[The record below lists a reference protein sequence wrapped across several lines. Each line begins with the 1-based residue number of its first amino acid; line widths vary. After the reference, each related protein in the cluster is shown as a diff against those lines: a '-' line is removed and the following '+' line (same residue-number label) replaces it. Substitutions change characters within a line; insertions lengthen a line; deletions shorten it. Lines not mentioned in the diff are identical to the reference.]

1 MRAMGMQWRAYA
13 GMKRQR
19 CPGRRGMVCPC
30 EVVDGDAMPPVG
42 HTSNRQWDAQS
53 VDMACV
59 AVAMFAIGRGRSCDE
74 TGVGTLRGNFR
85 DLFRKLLGQT
95 AEMESEEAS
104 INLQEN
110 NNVLEITSENDGG
123 GNDLRVDGISK
134 CNGKRKYTSKA
145 WNHFER
151 VMVENIQFAECN
163 YCKARLKAPASHG
176 TTHLYKLAVMVIL
189 HDYALGIV
197 DHEGFRDFITSLQ
210 PYFKMISRN
219 TLKSDILKI
228 YNEEKSNCYKLLGKI
243 KCRIA
248 ITTDMWTSNNTKKG
262 FMAVTGHFI
271 DDSWTLQSVILRFI
285 YIPAP
290 HTAEILADKLAEFF
304 LDWNIDRKVSTITVD
319 NCTTNDVMLHLLLEK
334 LPRKDLT
341 LNGKIYGERSQFKVD
356 EIRQN
361 CYDLLLDYQSRTETR
376 ENNLSARSS
385 VALGNISS
393 SCASG
398 RVSATLHKY
407 DQFVASSDPITL
419 ISKTSELDT
428 YLGESV
434 LPRAENF
441 DILSWWKT
449 NGVKY
454 PNLLKMARDILA
466 IPVSTVA
473 SESAFSDSGRLVNPH
488 RSTSTASDLS
498 NWPTMLDEEEDDHEE
513 HIADH
518 SDIAQ

>member
-1 MRAMGMQWRAYA
+1 
-13 GMKRQR
+13 
-19 CPGRRGMVCPC
+19 
-30 EVVDGDAMPPVG
+30 
-42 HTSNRQWDAQS
+42 
-53 VDMACV
+53 
-59 AVAMFAIGRGRSCDE
+59 
-74 TGVGTLRGNFR
+74 
-85 DLFRKLLGQT
+85 
-95 AEMESEEAS
+95 MESEEAS

-134 CNGKRKYTSKA
+134 CSGKRKYTSEA

-163 YCKARLKAPASHG
+163 HCKARLKAP
-176 TTHLYKLAVMVIL
+176 
-189 HDYALGIV
+189 
-197 DHEGFRDFITSLQ
+197 
-210 PYFKMISRN
+210 
-219 TLKSDILKI
+219 
-228 YNEEKSNCYKLLGKI
+228 
-243 KCRIA
+243 
-248 ITTDMWTSNNTKKG
+248 
-262 FMAVTGHFI
+262 
-271 DDSWTLQSVILRFI
+271 
-285 YIPAP
+285 
-290 HTAEILADKLAEFF
+290 
-304 LDWNIDRKVSTITVD
+304 
-319 NCTTNDVMLHLLLEK
+319 
-334 LPRKDLT
+334 
-341 LNGKIYGERSQFKVD
+341 IYGERSQFKVD

-361 CYDLLLDYQSRTETR
+361 FYDLLLDYQSRTETR
-376 ENNLSARSS
+376 ENSLSARSS
-385 VALGNISS
+385 VAVGNISS

-398 RVSATLHKY
+398 RVSVTLHKY

-466 IPVSTVA
+466 IHVSTVA
-473 SESAFSDSGRLVNPH
+473 SESAFSDSGRLVSPH
-488 RSTSTASDLS
+488 RSRLHPDTLEALVCARRTSTASNLS
-498 NWPTMLDEEEDDHEE
+498 NCPTMLDEEEEDDHEE

>member
-1 MRAMGMQWRAYA
+1 
-13 GMKRQR
+13 
-19 CPGRRGMVCPC
+19 
-30 EVVDGDAMPPVG
+30 
-42 HTSNRQWDAQS
+42 
-53 VDMACV
+53 
-59 AVAMFAIGRGRSCDE
+59 
-74 TGVGTLRGNFR
+74 
-85 DLFRKLLGQT
+85 
-95 AEMESEEAS
+95 MESEEAS

-123 GNDLRVDGISK
+123 GNDWRVDGISK
-134 CNGKRKYTSKA
+134 CNGKRNYTSEA

-151 VMVENIQFAECN
+151 VMVENIQFTECN

-176 TTHLYKLAVMVIL
+176 TIHLLKHYEKTCKKRHRQMDIRQSLMASKKTCGIFSQEDSRYKLAVMVIL

-210 PYFKMISRN
+210 PCFKIISRN

-228 YNEEKSNCYKLLGKI
+228 YNEEKSKCNKLLGKI

-262 FMAVTGHFI
+262 FMAVTGHFV
-271 DDSWTLQSVILRFI
+271 DDSWTLQSVILR
-285 YIPAP
+285 YKM
-290 HTAEILADKLAEFF
+290 KLVEFYF
-304 LDWNIDRKVSTITVD
+304 SQ
-319 NCTTNDVMLHLLLEK
+319 
-334 LPRKDLT
+334 
-341 LNGKIYGERSQFKVD
+341 IYGERSQFKVD

-361 CYDLLLDYQSRTETR
+361 CYDLLLDYQSRTKTR
-376 ENNLSARSS
+376 ENSLSARSS
-385 VALGNISS
+385 VAVGNISS

-407 DQFVASSDPITL
+407 DQFVTSSDPITL

-449 NGVKY
+449 NGIKY
-454 PNLLKMARDILA
+454 PNLLKMARDILV

-473 SESAFSDSGRLVNPH
+473 SESAFSDSGRLVSPH
-488 RSTSTASDLS
+488 RSRLHPDTLEALMCARRWLWNDMKSTSTASDLS
-498 NWPTMLDEEEDDHEE
+498 NCPTMLDEEEEDDHEE

>member
-1 MRAMGMQWRAYA
+1 MVFLNVVA
-13 GMKRQR
+13 
-19 CPGRRGMVCPC
+19 RG
-30 EVVDGDAMPPVG
+30 
-42 HTSNRQWDAQS
+42 T
-53 VDMACV
+53 
-59 AVAMFAIGRGRSCDE
+59 
-74 TGVGTLRGNFR
+74 
-85 DLFRKLLGQT
+85 
-95 AEMESEEAS
+95 
-104 INLQEN
+104 
-110 NNVLEITSENDGG
+110 
-123 GNDLRVDGISK
+123 
-134 CNGKRKYTSKA
+134 
-145 WNHFER
+145 
-151 VMVENIQFAECN
+151 
-163 YCKARLKAPASHG
+163 PASHG
-176 TTHLYKLAVMVIL
+176 TTHLLKHYEKTCKKRPRKMDIRQSLMASKKTCVSQDLTTHIFSQEDSRYKLAVMVIL

-210 PYFKMISRN
+210 PCFKMISRN

-228 YNEEKSNCYKLLGKI
+228 YNEEKSKCYKLLGKI

-290 HTAEILADKLAEFF
+290 HTAKILADKLVECF

-319 NCTTNDVMLHLLLEK
+319 NCTTNDVMLRLLLEK

-376 ENNLSARSS
+376 ENSLSARSS
-385 VALGNISS
+385 VAVGNISS

-419 ISKTSELDT
+419 VSKTSELDT

-473 SESAFSDSGRLVNPH
+473 FESAFSDSGRLVSPH
-488 RSTSTASDLS
+488 RSRLHPDTLEALMCARRWLWNDMKSTSTASDLS
-498 NWPTMLDEEEDDHEE
+498 NCPTMLDEEEEDDHEE